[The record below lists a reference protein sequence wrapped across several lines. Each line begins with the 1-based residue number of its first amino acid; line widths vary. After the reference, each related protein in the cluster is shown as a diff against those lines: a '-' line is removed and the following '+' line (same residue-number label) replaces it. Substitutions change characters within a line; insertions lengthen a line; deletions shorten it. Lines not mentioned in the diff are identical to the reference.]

1 MLFINI
7 QEKIQVTHTPFKIK
21 FIYNVMFI
29 YTRKNTDNMQKIQNI
44 YKTYIFTSYYTTGL

>member
-29 YTRKNTDNMQKIQNI
+29 YTRKNTDNMQKIQTI